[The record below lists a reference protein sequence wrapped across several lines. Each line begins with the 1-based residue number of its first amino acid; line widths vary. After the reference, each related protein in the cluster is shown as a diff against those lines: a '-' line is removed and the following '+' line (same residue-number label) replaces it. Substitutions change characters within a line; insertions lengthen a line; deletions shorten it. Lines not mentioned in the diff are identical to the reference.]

1 MSPTI
6 FKEGRFRFFFFS
18 REEPRPHVHVDSADG
33 EAKFWLDPLGVLAN
47 NHGFSQREVR
57 EIRNIIE
64 ERQQEIRDAWDR
76 HFGR

>member
-33 EAKFWLDPLGVLAN
+33 EAKFWLEPLGEVAV
-47 NHGFSQREVR
+47 NHGLSQRDIR
-57 EIRNIIE
+57 EIREIIE
-64 ERQQEIRDAWDR
+64 LRQQEIRNAWDR